1 VGDEPLEASL
11 TCTPDEITRGNVLH
25 RLASKHQLRD
35 IEAVPNPP
43 ADQVEVAEALG
54 LRYNI
59 ASRYTSFV
67 AVDTGHGGEES
78 MVADTYFDQEQSLVP
93 LEAHIQDLR
102 AMCLDMNALVA
113 EQSCMLDSIETQ
125 VNMSCDYVGDTE
137 LLRACAY
144 QKKSCFRRV
153 CRLVGAAGGL
163 VADGVAS
170 MARSIKSLACSPSR
184 PPHDSDTSTVVKP
197 VADAPPH
204 MANILP
210 DPQVDT
216 TTSSSAL
223 AAQSAQAATAPLAT
237 TLSDRLQGV
246 VSLQRFDGGFVP
258 SDSLCVLVGL
268 SLEDMASSNP
278 LDASCISLWAT
289 ALALALLRGPLATLH
304 ADWKLVGAKAESW
317 LEQEMVAH
325 AIQQRVD
332 DLVDKASHA
341 ARF

>member
-1 VGDEPLEASL
+1 MSVQCSL
-11 TCTPDEITRGNVLH
+11 GAQVATKQDEIDRVCE
-25 RLASKHQLRD
+25 Q
-35 IEAVPNPP
+35 
-43 ADQVEVAEALG
+43 VAEG
-54 LRYNI
+54 
-59 ASRYTSFV
+59 V
-67 AVDTGHGGEES
+67 
-78 MVADTYFDQEQSLVP
+78 
-93 LEAHIQDLR
+93 
-102 AMCLDMNALVA
+102 
-113 EQSCMLDSIETQ
+113 
-125 VNMSCDYVGDTE
+125 E
-137 LLRACAY
+137 LLARADHE
-144 QKKSCFRRV
+144 KSCFRRV

-170 MARSIKSLACSPSR
+170 MVHCMKCCSPR

-197 VADAPPH
+197 VADASPH
-204 MANILP
+204 MENILP

-223 AAQSAQAATAPLAT
+223 AAQSAQAATAPLST
-237 TLSDRLQGV
+237 TLSDRLQAV

-332 DLVDKASHA
+332 DLVDKASHT

>member
-1 VGDEPLEASL
+1 MVCVSEVELLLAQDQQHGVGELRTMSL
-11 TCTPDEITRGNVLH
+11 DALHTLAPEQPGN
-25 RLASKHQLRD
+25 
-35 IEAVPNPP
+35 
-43 ADQVEVAEALG
+43 
-54 LRYNI
+54 
-59 ASRYTSFV
+59 T
-67 AVDTGHGGEES
+67 
-78 MVADTYFDQEQSLVP
+78 
-93 LEAHIQDLR
+93 
-102 AMCLDMNALVA
+102 
-113 EQSCMLDSIETQ
+113 DS
-125 VNMSCDYVGDTE
+125 E

-170 MARSIKSLACSPSR
+170 MVHCMKCCSPR